1 MGLTIHHELR
11 LPRDTP
17 HERVEAL
24 VTQLQAAATR
34 LPFERVSPVVHTF
47 ANGSTEFDKSQPL
60 GGFFMFLASM
70 LLDAKDPITGD
81 WDRDA
86 LPEGYGFGVDPG
98 EGSETAAFGVAWL
111 PGRDNAFRL
120 IPNEPPTWLWLS
132 HCKTQYASNV
142 SVEHFV
148 RCHTAIVALLDEAV
162 RLGFDVRV
170 VDEGE
175 YWETRDIEM
184 LAGKVDDMNHLIAGL
199 AGALH
204 DKLGD
209 DVRLEAPI
217 FEHPEFEHLEMV
229 LSSRAKSRSDEGEES
244 PSSG

>member
-17 HERVEAL
+17 PETVEHL

-34 LPFERVSPVVHTF
+34 LPFEQVSPVVRTF
-47 ANGSTEFDKSQPL
+47 ANGSTEVDRSQPL
-60 GGFFMFLASM
+60 GLFFMFLASM
-70 LLDAKDPITGD
+70 LLDATDPITGD

-86 LPEGYGFGVDPG
+86 LPDGYGFGVMPG
-98 EGSETAAFGVAWL
+98 EGSEAATFGVAWL
-111 PGRDNAFRL
+111 QGRDNEFRL

-132 HCKTQYASNV
+132 HCKTQYASNL
-142 SVEHFV
+142 SVDHFV
-148 RCHTAIVALLDEAV
+148 RCHTSIVALLDEAV

-170 VDEGE
+170 FDEGE
-175 YWETRDIEM
+175 YWETRDVAA
-184 LAGKVDDMNHLIAGL
+184 LAGKVDEMNHLIAGL

-209 DVRLEAPI
+209 DVGLEAPI
-217 FEHPEFEHLEMV
+217 FHHPDFERLEMN
-229 LSSRAKSRSDEGEES
+229 E
-244 PSSG
+244 

>member
-17 HERVEAL
+17 AERVADL
-24 VTQLQAAATR
+24 VNQLQAAATR

-47 ANGSTEFDKSQPL
+47 ADGSTEFDKSQPL
-60 GGFFMFLASM
+60 GGMFMFLASM
-70 LLDAKDPITGD
+70 LLDAKDPITGG

-98 EGSETAAFGVAWL
+98 EGSETTAFGVAWL
-111 PGRDNAFRL
+111 PPTDSDFRR
-120 IPNEPPTWLWLS
+120 IPNEPPTWLFFA

-148 RCHTAIVALLDEAV
+148 RCHTSIVALLDEAV

-170 VDEGE
+170 SDEGE
-175 YWETRDIEM
+175 YWETRDTKL
-184 LAGKVDDMNHLIAGL
+184 LAGKVDDMNHLIARL

-204 DKLGD
+204 DKLGP
-209 DVRLEAPI
+209 DVGLEAPI
-217 FEHPEFEHLEMV
+217 FDHPDFEHLEMN
-229 LSSRAKSRSDEGEES
+229 E
-244 PSSG
+244 